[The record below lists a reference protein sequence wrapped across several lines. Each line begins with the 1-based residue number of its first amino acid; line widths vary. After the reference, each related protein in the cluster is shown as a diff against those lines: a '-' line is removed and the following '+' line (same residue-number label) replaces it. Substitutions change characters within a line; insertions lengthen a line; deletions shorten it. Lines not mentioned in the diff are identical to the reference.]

1 MKKRPERRI
10 LMRRNGAALLCLGLV
25 MYLSSYSA
33 AREPK
38 EMICTGKVVD
48 AGGRPVAG
56 AKVGFHQIVS
66 GNFAY
71 TYDVKLAAETTTKAD
86 GVFSFAAAGI
96 SEYQYGV
103 VIAQKQGLAMGWAEW
118 RMREDQQ
125 RDIKLEQPQP
135 LTGVVVDDGGKP
147 LAEVGVFIATG
158 MISMEGDEPQS
169 LPYLVARRLLTSR
182 TDAAGRF
189 TFVGL
194 PADATFELGADK
206 LGYATTISRDS
217 SQPRMRGD
225 GLTFRPG
232 QANVKLVMPVEA
244 KIRGTVVQQDNG
256 RPVAGMAIMIRG
268 NRMRGYYQPAP
279 AISQEDGTF
288 GIDSLLADTY
298 SLLPAMPQ
306 KSLADLVVLPINVT
320 LETGQARTDLK
331 VEVGKGGLLEVRVTE
346 AGSNGPLEGA
356 SLSAYDR
363 QLRLSFSGRTDKG
376 GVGRIR
382 LYPGAYELNV
392 YKEGYSSKRRQ
403 EPVMVEDGR
412 TRRLERQLTSQPKI
426 GGAVRDVKGIPVEGV
441 KLKVCPM
448 GRQDVASDSEGIF
461 EVSWDP
467 GIWGSRPRETTYWL
481 LARHEKLN
489 LAAVE
494 EIDKDTIALDV
505 KLKPGVVLTGKIVA
519 PDGKP
524 IPDAQLTVML
534 DGPGW
539 GSSLGRGRLKT
550 DENGK
555 FEISAIPA
563 GHSYRVT
570 ANAAGYGSN
579 RSEFQADDAVNNR
592 LNLEPLTLAVANL
605 SVSGQIVDTQ
615 GNPVADSR
623 IASSGYG
630 DGQPDRV
637 TAQSDS
643 QGRFTLE
650 GVCEGKI
657 TIRVDA
663 NRDGKR
669 LSARVIT
676 NGGATGI
683 EIVAREGRV
692 IIQNLGTRTYKQLVQ
707 TGEKII
713 TGVAVDENGS
723 PVAGVPVG
731 VCCRK
736 IKREDGKFSWTF
748 SSFIDLKATTDQ
760 QGRFAIELQEGD
772 EFNLLF
778 SPDDHAAIIVYDIPA
793 GKKDLK
799 VTLLHGGTV
808 SGRLVR
814 VERGKKVP
822 IPNAEVKIEQP
833 DRASYTHLGFD
844 RDRMTMT
851 DSEGR
856 FRFEHLR
863 TKIRPSGSMADKQW
877 KHIARVWKIS
887 YGETSETIAFYDS
900 TKIENFELIVKPDPA
915 QAQSL
920 VGKALPAFD
929 GIEIDLPADYAKGKM
944 VLVCFFDMEQRPS
957 RYNMFQL
964 AKKAEQL
971 TQKGVTVVAV
981 HISQVD
987 QSKLNQWAKN
997 YGIPF
1002 SVGMAQGD
1010 QDGIR
1015 AAWGVKSL
1023 PWLILT
1029 DKEHTV
1035 RAEGFRLT
1043 DLDNQ
1048 LEQ

>member
-1 MKKRPERRI
+1 
-10 LMRRNGAALLCLGLV
+10 

-33 AREPK
+33 AQEPK
-38 EMICTGKVVD
+38 KMVCTGKVID
-48 AGGRPVAG
+48 AEGQPVAG
-56 AKVGFHQIVS
+56 AKVGFHQIVN
-66 GNFAY
+66 GDFAY
-71 TYDVKLAAETTTKAD
+71 TYDIKLTVETTTKAD
-86 GVFSFAAAGI
+86 GMFSLAVVGI
-96 SEYQYGV
+96 PKYRYGV

-118 RMREDQQ
+118 RMRGDRQ
-125 RDIKLEQPQP
+125 RDIKLGQPQP
-135 LTGVVVDDGGKP
+135 LTGVVVDEGGKP
-147 LAEVGVFIATG
+147 LAEAGVFIAAS
-158 MISMEGDEPQS
+158 MISKKDDEPQS
-169 LPYLVARRLLTSR
+169 LPYPVARQLLTSR

-194 PADATFELGADK
+194 PADATFELGAYRP
-206 LGYATTISRDS
+206 GYATMISHDS
-217 SQPRMRGD
+217 SQRRTRED
-225 GLTFRPG
+225 GLTFRAG

-244 KIRGTVVQQDNG
+244 KITGTVVQQGNG
-256 RPVAGMAIMIRG
+256 RPIAGLAIMVRST
-268 NRMRGYYQPAP
+268 RMGGYSQPAP
-279 AISQEDGTF
+279 VISQQDGTF
-288 GIDSLLADTY
+288 EIGSLLADTY
-298 SLLPAMPQ
+298 SLLPATPQ
-306 KSLADLVVLPINVT
+306 KSLADWVAQPINVM
-320 LETGQARTDLK
+320 LDTGQTKTGLRM
-331 VEVGKGGLLEVRVTE
+331 EVGKGGLLEVRVTE
-346 AGSNGPLEGA
+346 TGGNGPLEGA
-356 SLSAYDR
+356 SLSVYDR
-363 QLRLSFSGRTDKG
+363 KRRLSFSGRTDNG

-392 YKEGYSSKRRQ
+392 YKEGYSRKMRQ

-412 TRRLERQLTSQPKI
+412 TRRLVRQLTSQPKI
-426 GGAVRDVKGIPVEGV
+426 GGAVRDEKGMPVEGV
-441 KLKVCPM
+441 RLKVCPA
-448 GRQDVASDSEGIF
+448 GFQDVASDSEGIF

-467 GIWGSRPRETTYWL
+467 GIWGSRPKETTFWL

-494 EIDKDTIALDV
+494 QIDKDTIALDV
-505 KLKPGVVLTGKIVA
+505 KLKPGVVVTGNIVA

-524 IPDAQLTVML
+524 IPHAQLTVML

-539 GSSLGRGRLKT
+539 GSSLGRGRLKV
-550 DENGK
+550 DENGQ

-615 GNPVADSR
+615 GNPVADSS

-637 TAQSDS
+637 TAHSDS
-643 QGRFTLE
+643 QGRFNLE

-683 EIVAREGRV
+683 RIVAREGRAV
-692 IIQNLGTRTYKQLVQ
+692 VQNLGTKAYKQIVQ
-707 TGEKII
+707 TGKKII
-713 TGVAVDENGS
+713 AGVAVDENGS

-736 IKREDGKFSWTF
+736 TKREDGKFTWTF
-748 SSFIDLKATTDQ
+748 SSFTDLKATTDQ
-760 QGRFAIELQEGD
+760 QGRFAIELQEGE

-778 SPDDHAAIIVYDIPA
+778 SPDKHAAMIVYDIPA

-799 VTLLHGGTV
+799 VTLPEGGTV

-814 VERGKKVP
+814 VERSKKVP
-822 IPNAEVKIEQP
+822 IPNADVKIEQP
-833 DRASYTHLGFD
+833 DRASYTHLGFH
-844 RDRMTMT
+844 RDQTTVT
-851 DSEGR
+851 DLEGR
-856 FRFEHLR
+856 FQFEHLR
-863 TKIRPSGSMADKQW
+863 TKIRPHGSMRDKQW

-887 YGETSETIAFYDS
+887 YGETSETIAFYDG

-929 GIEIDLPADYAKGKM
+929 GIEIDLPADYAKGKA

-957 RYNMFQL
+957 RYSMFQL
-964 AKKAEQL
+964 AKKADQL

-981 HISQVD
+981 QISQVD
-987 QSKLNQWAKN
+987 EDKLSQWAKN

-1002 SVGMAQGD
+1002 PVGMAQGD
-1010 QDGIR
+1010 QNEIR

-1029 DKEHTV
+1029 DKDHTI
-1035 RAEGFRLT
+1035 REEGFGLT
-1043 DLDNQ
+1043 DLDDR

>member
-1 MKKRPERRI
+1 
-10 LMRRNGAALLCLGLV
+10 MRRNGAALLCLGLV

-33 AREPK
+33 ALERK

-48 AGGRPVAG
+48 AGGRPVTG

-66 GNFAY
+66 GDFAY
-71 TYDVKLAAETTTKAD
+71 TYDVKPAAETTTKAD
-86 GVFSFAAAGI
+86 GMFSLAVAR
-96 SEYQYGV
+96 SSDYVNGV
-103 VIAQKQGLAMGWAEW
+103 VVARKQGLAMGWAEW

-125 RDIKLEQPQP
+125 RDIKLGQPQP
-135 LTGVVVDDGGKP
+135 LTGIVVNEGGKP
-147 LAEVGVFIATG
+147 LAEVGVFIAAG
-158 MISMEGDEPQS
+158 MISMEDDEPQS
-169 LPYLVARRLLTSR
+169 LPYPVARRLLTSR

-189 TFVGL
+189 TFAGL

-206 LGYATTISRDS
+206 PGYATMIFRDS
-217 SQPRMRGD
+217 SQRRTQED

-244 KIRGTVVQQDNG
+244 KITGTVVQQGNG
-256 RPVAGMAIMIRG
+256 RPIAGLAIMVRG
-268 NRMRGYYQPAP
+268 TRMGGYSQPAP
-279 AISQEDGTF
+279 VISQQDGTF
-288 GIDSLLADTY
+288 TIGSLLADTY
-298 SLLPAMPQ
+298 SLLPVAPP
-306 KSLADLVVLPINVT
+306 KSLADWVAQPINVI
-320 LETGQARTDLK
+320 LEAGQAKTDLRI
-331 VEVGKGGLLEVRVTE
+331 EVGKGGLLEVRVTE
-346 AGSNGPLEGA
+346 AGGNRPLEGA

-363 QLRLSFSGRTDKG
+363 QRRLSFSDRTDNG

-382 LYPGAYELNV
+382 LYPGTYELNV
-392 YKEGYSSKRRQ
+392 YKEGYSRKMRQ

-412 TRRLERQLTSQPKI
+412 TRHLVRQLTSQPKI
-426 GGAVRDVKGIPVEGV
+426 GGAVRDEKGMPVEGV
-441 KLKVCPM
+441 RLKVCPV

-467 GIWGSRPRETTYWL
+467 GLWGQRPGETTFWL

-505 KLKPGVVLTGKIVA
+505 KLKPGVVVTGKVVGH
-519 PDGKP
+519 DGKGIARAP
-524 IPDAQLTVML
+524 LTVML

-539 GSSLGRGRLKT
+539 GSSLGRGRLRT
-550 DENGK
+550 DENGQ

-563 GHSYRVT
+563 GRSYRVT
-570 ANAAGYGSN
+570 ANAAGYGSD

-592 LNLEPLTLAVANL
+592 LNLEPLTLAVADL

-623 IASSGYG
+623 ITSSGYG
-630 DGQPDRV
+630 DGQPSRV

-650 GVCEGKI
+650 GVCGGKI

-663 NRDGKR
+663 NRNGKR

-683 EIVAREGRV
+683 RIVAREGRAV
-692 IIQNLGTRTYKQLVQ
+692 VQNLGTKAYKQIVQ
-707 TGEKII
+707 TGKKII
-713 TGVAVDENGS
+713 VGVAVDENGS

-736 IKREDGKFSWTF
+736 TKRENGKFTWTF

-760 QGRFAIELQEGD
+760 QGRFAIELQEGE

-778 SPDDHAAIIVYDIPA
+778 SPDKHAAMIVYDVPA

-799 VTLLHGGTV
+799 VTLPHGGTV
-808 SGRLVR
+808 NGRLVR
-814 VERGKKVP
+814 VDRGKKVP

-833 DRASYTHLGFD
+833 DRAAYTHLGSHHD
-844 RDRMTMT
+844 RTTVT

-856 FRFEHLR
+856 FKFEHLR
-863 TKIRPSGSMADKQW
+863 TKIRPGGSMADKQW

-929 GIEIDLPADYAKGKM
+929 GIEIDLAADYAKGKA

-964 AKKAEQL
+964 AKITEQL
-971 TQKGVTVVAV
+971 TQKGVNVVAV
-981 HISQVD
+981 QISQVD
-987 QSKLNQWAKN
+987 EDKLSQWAKN

-1002 SVGMAQGD
+1002 PVGMAQGD
-1010 QDGIR
+1010 QNEIR
-1015 AAWGVKSL
+1015 AAWSVKSL

-1029 DKEHTV
+1029 DKEHKI
-1035 RAEGFRLT
+1035 RAEGFGLT